1 MVVRLPLISE
11 NNLNFS
17 GKVFLDGVPL
27 VPPRGG
33 PLTAPELP
41 PKIQIPTITPSAI
54 PEPESY
60 SLLLAGLCIVG
71 MVKRRRLA

>member
-1 MVVRLPLISE
+1 M
-11 NNLNFS
+11 
-17 GKVFLDGVPL
+17 PL